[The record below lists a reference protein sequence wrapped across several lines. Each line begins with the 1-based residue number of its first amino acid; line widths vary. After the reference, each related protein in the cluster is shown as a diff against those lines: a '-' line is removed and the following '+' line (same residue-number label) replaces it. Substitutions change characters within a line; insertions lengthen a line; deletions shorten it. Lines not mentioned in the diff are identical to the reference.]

1 MAKNTINQDEKVI
14 ALKGKDI
21 LFRLVKYMKP
31 YGAKIAAVLF
41 LMLVVTGVGL
51 LSPMLLKIAIDDF
64 IGAKNVKGL
73 ALIGAGLIG
82 LNLISMFA
90 SKYSTFNMNKITHNI
105 LRTIRQE
112 LYEHI
117 QKLSFSFFDER
128 PVGKILARVVGDVNS
143 LSELFNKSVT
153 TVIPQVLTLIFV
165 TVIMFSMNVKLALVS
180 MVMLPP
186 LCIGLA
192 GIQIISRKR
201 WQVFRQ
207 KRSNLNGFTHE
218 SFSGMKIIQ
227 NFTFE
232 KESRKRFRNSVGE
245 MRSGFINAVKLNDW
259 LWPIVEVSF
268 GASTLIVFLVGANL
282 AKSGEV
288 SIGTITAFISYT
300 SMFWR
305 PILNIAS
312 YYNTLI
318 TNFAAAERIFEI
330 MDVKPGID
338 ELESADVMPK
348 IKGRVE
354 FENVSFAYEK
364 DTQVLRNVSF
374 KVKPGENIALVGPT
388 GAGKTTITSLISRFY
403 DTTEGRV
410 LIDGKD
416 VSKVNLNSL
425 RSQMGVMLQDTFL
438 FSDSIKENIRYGR
451 LDATDEEIIAAAKAV
466 SAHDFIVKLE
476 NGYDTQVNERGS
488 RLSVGQRQLI
498 SFARAL
504 LANPRIL
511 ILDEATSN
519 IDTATEIL
527 VQKGIN
533 KLLSGRTSFVIAHRL
548 STIRDCDRIMVIEDG
563 EIVEAGTHEE
573 LLNLRGAYYKLY
585 MAQYSFLREGA

>member
-1 MAKNTINQDEKVI
+1 MAKNTVNQDEKVI

-31 YGAKIAAVLF
+31 YGAKIAAVLL

-90 SKYSTFNMNKITHNI
+90 SKYATFNMNKTTHNI

-165 TVIMFSMNVKLALVS
+165 TVIMFSMNVKLALIS
-180 MVMLPP
+180 MAMLPP

-232 KESRKRFRNSVGE
+232 KESSKRFKNSVGE

-338 ELESADVMPK
+338 ELESADAMPK

-364 DTQVLRNVSF
+364 DTQVLHNVSF

-388 GAGKTTITSLISRFY
+388 GAGKTTITNLISRFY
-403 DTTEGRV
+403 DTTEGKV

-438 FSDSIKENIRYGR
+438 FSDSIKENIRYGK

-466 SAHDFIVKLE
+466 SAHEFIMKLE

-548 STIRDCDRIMVIEDG
+548 STIRDCDRIMVIDDG
-563 EIVEAGTHEE
+563 EIIESGTHEE

>member
-1 MAKNTINQDEKVI
+1 MAKNTVNQDEKVI

-31 YGAKIAAVLF
+31 YGAKIAAVLL

-73 ALIGAGLIG
+73 ALIGEGLIG

-90 SKYSTFNMNKITHNI
+90 SKYATFNMNKTTHNI

-165 TVIMFSMNVKLALVS
+165 TVIMFSMNVKLALIS
-180 MVMLPP
+180 MAMLPP

-232 KESRKRFRNSVGE
+232 KESSKRFKNSVGE

-338 ELESADVMPK
+338 ELESADAMPK

-364 DTQVLRNVSF
+364 DTQVLHNVSF

-388 GAGKTTITSLISRFY
+388 GAGKTTITNLISRFY
-403 DTTEGRV
+403 DTTEGKV

-438 FSDSIKENIRYGR
+438 FSDSIKENIRYGK

-466 SAHDFIVKLE
+466 SAHEFIMKLE

-548 STIRDCDRIMVIEDG
+548 STIRDCDRIMVIDDG
-563 EIVEAGTHEE
+563 EIIESGTHEE